1 MSDEI
6 KPIEKLSLFDESKS
20 AIEGQKN
27 FRENAAYSW
36 SWLVAHTK
44 ELNVALIDFNNLVF
58 KTFEKAQ
65 EVNYDVEEIK
75 EHTLK
80 IEASAKYVKCQTKC

>member
-1 MSDEI
+1 MENVLDI
-6 KPIEKLSLFDESKS
+6 NQLTLFDESKS

-36 SWLVAHTK
+36 SWLAAHTK

-58 KTFEKAQ
+58 KDSSKLS
-65 EVNYDVEEIK
+65 K
-75 EHTLK
+75 
-80 IEASAKYVKCQTKC
+80 